1 MREGNKVLE
10 KKDELLGSAPLG
22 PLILKMVLP
31 AVTAQIVNVLYSIV
45 DRIYIGHMEGVGR
58 QALTGIGVCFP
69 ILMLISAFSAFA
81 GMGGAPR
88 AAIWMGRGEPKKA
101 ERILGNAIIMLLCFS
116 LVLTTFFMLYRRQ
129 AILAFGGSEAT
140 IDYAMEYLS
149 IYLWGTVFVQCSIGL
164 NLFITCQG
172 RSRIAMIS
180 VLIGAGTNIILD
192 PFLIFV
198 LQMGVKGAALA
209 TVISQALSSI
219 WIVSFLA
226 SKRSSIRIRKENL
239 KPDLKIM
246 GSIAAL
252 GIAPFI
258 MQSTESLVTIVL
270 NSGLQKYGG
279 DLYVATITIMQSVMQ
294 LIIAPLQGVQQG
306 TQPIISYNF
315 GAHNKNR
322 IKKTILYSFAIIF
335 TGTTL
340 SCLATVCFPE
350 FFASFFTTDKELI
363 GLVGKVMPIFMA
375 GIWAFGLQ
383 LVFQSAFMGMG
394 QAKVSLFLALLRKII
409 LLIPLALILPRL
421 FGVYGIYYAE
431 PISDII
437 APLVTTLLFLLLF
450 SSIMEKEMGA
460 KK

>member
-81 GMGGAPR
+81 G
-88 AAIWMGRGEPKKA
+88 
-101 ERILGNAIIMLLCFS
+101 
-116 LVLTTFFMLYRRQ
+116 
-129 AILAFGGSEAT
+129 
-140 IDYAMEYLS
+140 
-149 IYLWGTVFVQCSIGL
+149 
-164 NLFITCQG
+164 NL
-172 RSRIAMIS
+172 
-180 VLIGAGTNIILD
+180 
-192 PFLIFV
+192 
-198 LQMGVKGAALA
+198 
-209 TVISQALSSI
+209 
-219 WIVSFLA
+219 
-226 SKRSSIRIRKENL
+226 RK
-239 KPDLKIM
+239 
-246 GSIAAL
+246 
-252 GIAPFI
+252 
-258 MQSTESLVTIVL
+258 
-270 NSGLQKYGG
+270 
-279 DLYVATITIMQSVMQ
+279 VM
-294 LIIAPLQGVQQG
+294 
-306 TQPIISYNF
+306 PI
-315 GAHNKNR
+315 
-322 IKKTILYSFAIIF
+322 
-335 TGTTL
+335 
-340 SCLATVCFPE
+340 
-350 FFASFFTTDKELI
+350 
-363 GLVGKVMPIFMA
+363 MPIFMA

-431 PISDII
+431 PISDIV

-450 SSIMEKEMGA
+450 SSIMEKEMGG